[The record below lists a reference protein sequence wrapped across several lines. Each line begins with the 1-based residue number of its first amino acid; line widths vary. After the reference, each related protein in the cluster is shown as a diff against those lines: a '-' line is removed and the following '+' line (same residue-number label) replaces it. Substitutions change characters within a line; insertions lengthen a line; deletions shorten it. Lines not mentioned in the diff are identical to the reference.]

1 MPGQC
6 QCGGKIR
13 QHQLTNNR
21 EAWTCNECGRYEVFN
36 NEANQPKGTK
46 MTAHDTEN
54 GSLLYW
60 AVLKDSDE
68 MMGVTNLPSKEPSR
82 FLLLSFAST
91 KEAPSWTTAHKED
104 WDFYNEQVNG
114 ALYQKCTL
122 KQCPKGTPLS
132 PE

>member
-36 NEANQPKGTK
+36 NEPNQPKGTE

-60 AVLKDSDE
+60 AVRKDSDGT
-68 MMGVTNLPSKEPSR
+68 MGVANLPSKEPSR
-82 FLLLSFAST
+82 FLLLSFAS
-91 KEAPSWTTAHKED
+91 EGWTTAHKED
-104 WDFYNEQVNG
+104 WDFYDEHVKG
-114 ALYQKCTL
+114 ELYRTCRL
-122 KQCPKGTPLS
+122 VQCPKGTPLS
-132 PE
+132 HE